1 MGIFKVLLGGIFE
14 AENHDE
20 ANEKARNPE
29 NNSKLTTLRVFQV
42 PDEQY
47 DPRLEMMKN
56 DIDKLLLFEDEIF
69 ADIDPNPEAMKIWR
83 KNIDK
88 PSMILEAKLKDRD
101 DLVALIYVTETYDN
115 PNKVTATVIN
125 INPKLIESEIN
136 WLIKSEYEQ
145 K

>member
-1 MGIFKVLLGGIFE
+1 MGIFKVLLGGVFE
-14 AENHDE
+14 AENHEE
-20 ANEKARNPE
+20 ANKKARMTE
-29 NNSKLTTLRVFQV
+29 NNHLLTTLRVFQV
-42 PDEQY
+42 PNEQY
-47 DPRLEMMKN
+47 DPHLEMMRN
-56 DIDKLLLFEDEIF
+56 DIDKLILFDDEIF
-69 ADIDPNPEAMKIWR
+69 ADIDPSPEAMKIWR

-101 DLVALIYVTETYDN
+101 DLVALIYVTEPYDS

-125 INPKLIESEIN
+125 VNPKLVESEIN